1 MQNLNNITFTTTQ
14 LEAIDL
20 AVQQLEQQLASLIT
34 LSTTDKLRIAKLGDK
49 SEAFCRQS
57 LRMLADNPQ
66 VIPPHLDVAGAQ
78 RDLDARDQLRP
89 RLMRLECLLQR
100 GYDTSIALGGEA
112 MAVATQ
118 GYSLLKVLGRSA
130 GLDPLRKELGNRW
143 VRSPR
148 AAAEKK
154 VA

>member
-1 MQNLNNITFTTTQ
+1 MQNSNNISFTPAQ
-14 LEAIDL
+14 IEAIDQ
-20 AVQQLEQQLASLIT
+20 AMQQLEQQFASLIT
-34 LSTTDKLRIAKLGDK
+34 LSPSDKLRIAKLGDK

-78 RDLDARDQLRP
+78 SDLNTRDQLRP

-100 GYDTSIALGGEA
+100 GYDSSTALGGEA
-112 MAVATQ
+112 LAVATQ

-130 GLDPLRKELGNRW
+130 GLDPLRKELGSRW
-143 VRSPR
+143 ARAPR
-148 AAAEKK
+148 ATAEKK
-154 VA
+154 AA